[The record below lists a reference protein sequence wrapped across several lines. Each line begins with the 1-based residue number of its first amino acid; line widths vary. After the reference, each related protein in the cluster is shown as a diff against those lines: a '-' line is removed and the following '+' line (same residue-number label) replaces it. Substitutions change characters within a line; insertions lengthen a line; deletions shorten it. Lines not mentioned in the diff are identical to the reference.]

1 MSRKAL
7 ENLKYDTIKA
17 HMLDPDHSPLPADLA
32 NLLDRIVSLSKILDK
47 NPMQKQ
53 AIALHRIKYPEIV
66 TSVAYEDMRLCLK
79 LFKTI
84 HTFDFDFWQTW
95 LINDIISNIMESRK
109 GNTEKDRKVISAE
122 HTNLMKAI
130 GGKPENLEDPRR
142 TEKHQFYILIQNNNQ
157 QIKLDLDSLQ
167 NLPTAA
173 TRELNRLIYGGNEI
187 TDADAEQIMNS

>member
-7 ENLKYDTIKA
+7 ENLKYETIKA
-17 HMLDPDHSPLPADLA
+17 HMLDPDHSPLPADLG

-47 NPMQKQ
+47 NPKKKQ
-53 AIALHRIKYPEIV
+53 AIALHRIKYPDIV
-66 TSVAYEDMRLCLK
+66 TSVAYEDIRLCLK

-130 GGKPENLEDPRR
+130 GGKPENLEDPKR

-157 QIKLDLDSLQ
+157 QVKVDLNNLKD
-167 NLPTAA
+167 LPTAA
-173 TRELNRLIYGGNEI
+173 LQELSRAIYGGNEI
-187 TDADAEQIMNS
+187 TEADAEEIMQS